1 MPTQFNALCQIP
13 RLHLAWNTVKAKGS
27 VGGIDGISIDAFE
40 KDKRRQIPKLAEELK
55 TGTWKPQPYLE
66 IEVAKTKNPEE
77 MRKLGMT
84 AIRDKIVQHAIK
96 SIIEP
101 RYEKIFYGNSYGYR
115 PGKGATKAI
124 RRVLQECNNKKIKY
138 VLRLDIDNFFDS
150 IDHDIL
156 RNRLIAT
163 GTEPELVRLIM
174 LCLQMGK
181 VRQGSL
187 EWVDTSLGT
196 PQGAVLSPILSNLYL
211 HSFDQFAISQGVPY
225 IRYADDFLYL
235 TDTKEKAEEI
245 LAKTEKHLKEKLKL
259 SLNQPPAIIELTEG
273 FDFLGI
279 TVKDKKASITEK
291 KRADLCERISALD
304 FGIDGFTYKSSKTWD
319 GITNYYAQLLPQSDL
334 ELFDA
339 KLVERL
345 KTIIKEKGKEFSS
358 KSNLQFALG
367 TFCFLSQVYQQQKK
381 VHTAELIAEYVG
393 LKLKDKQTA
402 DARKNQKLI
411 QERKKEYRKIEAAA
425 SGLLINKPGMFIGL
439 TSRGVTISQKGKV
452 VAQHHP
458 DNLSQIVITGQG
470 VSMSSNLISFCLS
483 RKIPIDFFD
492 NQGTHLGSIISSK
505 SMQNTL
511 WSKQAGADT
520 IMRNNIALGILEGKI
535 KNQHALL
542 KYFNKYHKTR
552 YPQLQP
558 KMEMMEEVVNNF
570 KLWCKEAK
578 PTDGDFM
585 IKLLGHEAQV
595 AIRYWDYIREL
606 FTDDKVGFHR
616 REHQGAKDL
625 VNSMLNYGYAILY
638 VRVWQALLA
647 AHLNPFDSL
656 IHAHREGKPTLVYD
670 MIEIFRSQVVDRI
683 VISLIQKGQELEVR
697 NGLLTDQTRQLLVKS
712 VMERLAR
719 YEKFQGQ
726 EMKMEQI
733 IQSQAKL
740 LAKAFEGTQKFKP
753 YVAKW

>member
-13 RLHLAWNTVKAKGS
+13 RLHLAWNTVKAKGAA
-27 VGGIDGISIDAFE
+27 GGIDGISIDAFE
-40 KDKRRQIPKLAEELK
+40 KDKRKQILKLADELK
-55 TGTWKPQPYLE
+55 AGTWKPQPYLE
-66 IEVAKTKNPEE
+66 IEVAKTKNPDE

-101 RYEKIFYGNSYGYR
+101 RYEKIFLGNSYGYR

-150 IDHDIL
+150 IDHEIL

-181 VRQGSL
+181 VRQVSL

-245 LAKTEKHLKEKLKL
+245 LTKTEKHLKEKLKL

-304 FGIDGFTYKSSKTWD
+304 FGIDGLTHKSSKTWE
-319 GITNYYAQLLPQSDL
+319 GIANYYAQLLPQSDL

-345 KTIIKEKGKEFSS
+345 KTIIKEKGKEFGS

-381 VHTAELIAEYVG
+381 VHTAELMAEYVG

-411 QERKKEYRKIEAAA
+411 QERKKEYRKIEAAT
-425 SGLLINKPGMFIGL
+425 SGLLVNKPGMFLGL

-458 DNLSQIVITGQG
+458 DNISQIVITGQG
-470 VSMSSNLISFCLS
+470 VSMSSNLISFCLN

-492 NQGTHLGSIISSK
+492 NQGTHLGSIINSK
-505 SMQNTL
+505 YMQNTL
-511 WSKQAGADT
+511 WAKQAGADT
-520 IMRNNIALGILEGKI
+520 LLRNTIALGIIEGKI

-542 KYFNKYHKTR
+542 KYFNKYHKSH

-558 KMEMMEEVVNNF
+558 KMEMMEEVAERF
-570 KLWCKEAK
+570 RQWRKLSKPSNEGFLKEL
-578 PTDGDFM
+578 
-585 IKLLGHEAQV
+585 IGHEAQV

-606 FTDDKVGFHR
+606 FSDDNVNFAQ

-638 VRVWQALLA
+638 VRIWQALLA
-647 AHLNPFDSL
+647 AKLNPFESL
-656 IHAHREGKPTLVYD
+656 IHAQREGKPTLVYD
-670 MIEIFRSQVVDRI
+670 MIEIFRSQVVDRV
-683 VISLIQKGQELEVR
+683 VISLVQKGQDLEVR
-697 NGLLTDQTRQLLVKS
+697 NGLLTDATRQLLVKS

-719 YEKFQGQ
+719 YEKYQGQ

-733 IQSQAKL
+733 ILNQAKL
-740 LAKAFEGTQKFKP
+740 LAKAFEGTEKFKP